1 MPTRKDRGC
10 YTFGLDINIYC
21 AGNILFCIEFID
33 NVILFVFNFY
43 QIIPKSIGQVWGSI
57 GDAQLSLYILINHRA
72 IHNPISP
79 ILWDKITL
87 PHRVSWLFV
96 GSAGGKIG
104 CHIII

>member
-1 MPTRKDRGC
+1 MGVHTLRSTGGWLMPTRKDRGC

-57 GDAQLSLYILINHRA
+57 GDAQLSI
-72 IHNPISP
+72 
-79 ILWDKITL
+79 
-87 PHRVSWLFV
+87 
-96 GSAGGKIG
+96 
-104 CHIII
+104 